1 MPRLDIS
8 LQEHIDA
15 TEDGNV
21 IPIPYGYAR
30 LAEPLDINKDITIV
44 GDKFSVIDTGHSC
57 ELLNIENPSATVT
70 IKNVVLVNGKGDNGG
85 IINSNAENRTLV
97 NCILS
102 NSIANN
108 GSSIY
113 SHGGKLHLKDC
124 QITNNFVTYNGPI
137 TSLSGDISLEG
148 CTFKNNTALEKGGC
162 IYIKAPATKGLK
174 SSVHRLNMVNSTFI
188 GNDAAELGGVI
199 YSDGTNLL
207 MESCVIS
214 RNSGTSLVEILNGRV
229 TRRDCDLSENAGPYN
244 GAMAD
249 LEGELSSEIVQP

>member
-85 IINSNAENRTLV
+85 TINSNAENRTLV

-214 RNSGTSLVEILNGRV
+214 RKMPGLQL
-229 TRRDCDLSENAGPYN
+229 LQGP
-244 GAMAD
+244 
-249 LEGELSSEIVQP
+249 